1 MKTAL
6 FPCIAAMSAT
16 LLVACAP
23 AARKPAAP
31 VAAPAKETAV
41 SEDPYLWLE
50 DIHGEKPLAWVET
63 QNARTQADFADTPAF
78 GKTRDA
84 ILGILDSD
92 AKIPYVSKIGDR
104 YYNFWKDKDHPRGV
118 WRRTTLAEYRKDKPN
133 WETVIDL
140 DALGKAEGKSWV
152 WHGAQCLKPADRRC
166 LVSLSPG
173 GGDAD
178 VVREFDLHDKAFVKG
193 GFELPE
199 AKTQVAWI
207 DENRIY
213 VATDFGPG
221 SMTKSSYARIV
232 KEWRRGTPLADAT
245 TVYEGKDDDLAIGA
259 SRDLTA
265 GFERDFVVR
274 TIDFFTSETFV
285 RGKDGQLAK
294 IDVPFDANVDAH
306 REWLTIHLRSAWT
319 VDGKTYP
326 SGALLAAKFDDFM
339 DGKRDLVMLFAPTDT
354 TSLEG
359 ASWTRHHLIL
369 NLLDNVASRQEVLTP
384 APHGDWKR
392 EPLAGAP
399 ALSTVVA
406 SAVDA
411 DKDDSYFLTV
421 SSFLEPDT
429 LAYGTLGRGKA
440 QTLKRGPVFF
450 DASAYQ
456 AQQFFATSKD
466 GTRVPYFQLAAKDI
480 KLDGSNPTLLYGYGG
495 FEVSLQPKY
504 SGAIGKEWLARGGVY
519 VLANIRGG
527 GEYGPRWHQAALKAN
542 RLRAY
547 EDFAAV
553 ADDLVH
559 RGVTSRAP
567 GRDGRQQRRSAHG
580 QHAHAISGPLRRD
593 RLRRA
598 AARHEALHAP
608 VRRRVVDRGIRR
620 SGQGRRVG
628 VDQDLLAV
636 PERRRRQGLPADPVL
651 YRDQR
656 RSRRPGAGAQDGRAH
671 GGNGL
676 QKRLVLR
683 EPRGRPRGRGGQP
696 PVVLHDRAE
705 LFVPVETAHGAVA
718 LSFEKP
724 HRT

>member
-1 MKTAL
+1 MKNV
-6 FPCIAAMSAT
+6 PIHRIAAISAA
-16 LLVACAP
+16 LLAACAP
-23 AARKPAAP
+23 APRKSAAP
-31 VAAPAKETAV
+31 AVPPAKETAV

-50 DIHGEKPLAWVET
+50 DIHGEKPLAWVEA
-63 QNARTQADFADTPAF
+63 QNARTKADFADTPAF
-78 GKTRDA
+78 ESSREA

-92 AKIPYVSKIGDR
+92 AKIPFVNRIGDR
-104 YYNFWKDKDHPRGV
+104 YYNFWKDKDHPRGI
-118 WRRTTLAEYRKDKPN
+118 WRRTTLAEYRKDKPH

-199 AKTQVAWI
+199 AKSQVAWI
-207 DENRIY
+207 DQDRIY

-232 KEWRRGTPLADAT
+232 KEWKRGTPLSAAT
-245 TVYEGKDDDLAIGA
+245 TVYEVKDDDLAISA
-259 SRDLTA
+259 SRDLTP
-265 GFERDFVVR
+265 GFERDFVQR
-274 TIDFFTSETFV
+274 AIDFYTSETFV
-285 RGKDGQLAK
+285 RGKDGTLAK
-294 IDVPFDANVDAH
+294 IEVPLDANVDAH
-306 REWLTIHLRSAWT
+306 REWLTIHLRDAWT

-339 DGKRDLVMLFAPTDT
+339 AGKRDLVTLFAPTET
-354 TSLEG
+354 TSLES

-384 APHGDWKR
+384 AAQGDWRR

-411 DKDDSYFLTV
+411 DRDDTYFLTV

-429 LAYGTLGRGKA
+429 LAYGTLGHGDT
-440 QTLKRGPVFF
+440 QVLKRGPVFF

-466 GTRVPYFQLAAKDI
+466 GTRVPYFQLAAKDL
-480 KLDGSNPTLLYGYGG
+480 KLDGSHPTLLYGYGG

-504 SGAIGKEWLARGGVY
+504 SGTIGKEWLSRGGVY

-547 EDFAAV
+547 DDFAAI

-559 RGVTSRAP
+559 RGVTTRAHLGAMGGSNGGLLMGNMLTQYP
-567 GRDGRQQRRSAHG
+567 DRFGAIVCAVPLLDMKRYTHLSAGASWIAEYGDPDKPDEWAWIKTFSPYQNVASGKDYPPILFYTATSDDRVGPVQARKMAARMEEMGYRDVWFYENREGGHG
-580 QHAHAISGPLRRD
+580 
-593 RLRRA
+593 A
-598 AARHEALHAP
+598 AADNRQSAFMNALGYSFLWKQLAP
-608 VRRRVVDRGIRR
+608 A
-620 SGQGRRVG
+620 S
-628 VDQDLLAV
+628 
-636 PERRRRQGLPADPVL
+636 P
-651 YRDQR
+651 
-656 RSRRPGAGAQDGRAH
+656 
-671 GGNGL
+671 
-676 QKRLVLR
+676 
-683 EPRGRPRGRGGQP
+683 
-696 PVVLHDRAE
+696 
-705 LFVPVETAHGAVA
+705 
-718 LSFEKP
+718 
-724 HRT
+724 